1 MKHIRPFRLVA
12 ALVALL
18 LFAPSGAQAAPVS
31 PEDALAVAKGYRA
44 YTGGE
49 ILEGELGAD
58 IDEEPTVLKGE
69 YRGEEIVLAF
79 LFAYRPQGW
88 ILVSADDRT
97 EPVVAFAAEGA
108 PDLDANANARSFVT
122 SLLLDEYAAMEAAEA
137 APTADAD
144 GGADPAPVAAEVAE
158 ASAQSAARRAKYAAA
173 APAFDCPLPTAAQEL
188 QSVSDPRVDK
198 LLKTTWGQG
207 DTYYVPVSGAPVGCV
222 QTAEAQ
228 VLYYHRWPQ
237 SGIGKLTG
245 YPSGEGVNPPLTT
258 RGGDGEGGPYD
269 WNAMGKSDNDG
280 YMARSA
286 LMYDLGVINGVNWK
300 SGGSGANLNISRL
313 KSDLGYASAFE
324 CYGTSG
330 YYSTNQTDV
339 QRCNMTNALCCNLDA
354 GFPCPNAGGG
364 VGGSGSGHQTVV
376 DGYGFQDGLLY
387 FHVNMGWGG
396 SWDAYFIAPRFDSY
410 ALYEIDYNVFPK
422 TTGEIISGRVTDA
435 GGKGMQGV
443 TVTVT
448 DSSGGVKTATTNA
461 RGIWYVIVPSAT
473 THTVVAS
480 RNGYTS
486 KTRTVTVGTSSYTP
500 GNRWGVDFTLLPAGK
515 AVVTGTVR
523 NRDGIAFGGLTV
535 VTGDGSASAV
545 TDADGFYSIPVS
557 GGWSGIVKLA
567 GNQGLLG
574 SDPASWSFSSV
585 VAGTILSGRDFVV
598 DSVLFVD
605 CDATGN
611 GNGTSWENAY
621 TDLQAALLA
630 AGAGTEIW
638 VAEGTYKPTAGT
650 DRTATFSLPDGVVI
664 YGGFSGVETAR
675 DQRNW
680 VQHMTRI
687 SGDIGVIG
695 TATDNVK
702 QLITAAGAGRVDGFV
717 ISDAYRENGSGS
729 LVEGVNI
736 QRKNYGSGVR
746 DLVFEH
752 CLVRDNACYYY
763 MVEGGMS
770 FRNCIFYNNRSLY
783 LSSGKPYYEMA
794 RDCEFQLCTFVGNTF
809 QSPTYSNGSI
819 ENCYLQG
826 NSWTA
831 STMSYSTVRNCIFDA
846 SLTVQNGTNV
856 RSLDESWTAGPYT
869 APVLP
874 PANSAAKNYG
884 AAPSWASASTFDF
897 LGNPRVVGSAVDC
910 GAIEIQA
917 SPAAALA
924 AAALDVGY
932 TVATL
937 QACVFSLGSGSSA
950 TLTVEY
956 GTDPSLSGATAL
968 TASVAGPATK
978 SFPLAGL
985 AFGTTYYYR
994 AKLSGGATAS
1004 TGILTFRT
1012 KAMTAP
1018 TVALG
1023 AVGDPSTSAV
1033 AVGWSL
1039 SDLGTGA
1046 AKATVYVDYSTS
1058 ETFEPCQ
1065 SVTAKTDATG
1075 AASGTVTLS
1084 GLSAGATYHVR
1095 VRGVNDGGLVGTSDA
1110 AEFTTLDPAAPDFTF
1125 SVAPGAA
1132 CTRGV
1137 VTLAVSSFGTGASSG
1152 VASADVSLW
1161 PDFREFQRFTANV
1174 SSTGSTTVELTRLSA
1189 STTYYVRVAIA
1200 NDRGRSVSRSPQSF
1214 KTSAPGFVAP
1224 GLLQVRYGCASS
1236 SYPDF
1241 TVTAATASDFS
1252 TYDVERAPG
1261 PFMADYGTT
1270 GVNDFTG
1277 TSWTW
1282 ANNTT
1287 FYYEGE
1293 MFFKGGT
1300 TYNFFHCV
1308 DDGVA
1313 IELDGEWLTRQ
1324 TASNESGYNKGVLKA
1339 SKTYASD
1346 GWHAIRIW
1354 VYDWTGGKG
1363 FVSGK
1368 IGFSGMGIG
1377 WNTNGC
1383 TTVNAANQANWSTL
1397 RDPGDASLLRVLS
1410 ADSMPSF
1417 VELDDD
1423 LMIAGTTLTGTVRTD
1438 GVEDGCTVTL
1448 YAGHANAGSNTVG
1461 WAQTLDVGTVPSE
1474 DYDLSFQWDDFC
1486 SADDLTG
1493 WYVIARMT
1501 NPSGTYEGWS
1511 VVREPVAGNV
1521 FYVAIREGESALT
1534 SVKATPRVA
1543 GFGDGAKSATVCL
1556 EYSTDASFASAQSTA
1571 NVTATS
1577 TNWLSEV
1584 TISGL
1589 SPNTLYYVRA
1599 KGVKGSQTVYSR
1611 AAQLSTLDYGTPV
1624 GTVSVGTT
1632 TLTTIPVSWSVTDL
1646 GLGNTAAD
1654 VYLDYGTSTAY
1665 GSSVKIASVT
1675 SAQLPKSGTYTL
1687 SDLPGETTY
1696 HFRLRIVASPSGK
1709 TGTSAD
1715 AAGQTKPV
1723 GNPVVSATLGAVAQ
1737 YSAAFSYNLSSFG
1750 EGAVSATLYYDV
1762 STSSSFPSGST
1773 ATTTIASGVASV
1785 PKTGTATAT
1794 GLSAETTY
1802 YLRVRAVNHAGK
1814 TGTSATLTVNTT
1826 AVGNPVVSVAMAD
1839 VLQRAATAS
1848 ISIATLGEAAKSATV
1863 TLEYGTTTSYG
1874 KTATVSGTPA
1884 AGAKLSALLEGL
1896 EPETTYYVRVTVKN
1910 DANKTGVATTSFE
1923 TLPPNDPVLGVPSAT
1938 TSYTSASV
1946 SVDVATLGSN
1956 AAYATGTVRYGTTSA
1971 CSDGTV
1977 SIARF
1982 TRPGTVSASIT
1993 GLSQDTTYY
2002 YEITIVNSFTGQATV
2017 AGSFRTKT
2025 VATLAWG
2032 EGYYEGGLLMGYKSG
2047 NGGSVSSPGTATLES
2062 GSWTTNTYARGP
2074 ISSYIKYNESTVNE
2088 VDGATYSW
2096 GECKTYVYEGQMWF
2110 EAGVDYTFA
2119 GLFFPGEYLY
2129 VDGEEIFAATSC
2141 SEWAADYGLMKGTK
2155 GFSTSGW
2162 HDIRV
2167 VMWSTHSGN
2176 GGGGGACG
2184 GNANWCSAAGS
2195 PFYSR
2200 SIGLA
2205 WNTNGLT
2212 TVAENNVGLWKK
2224 LLDSGDRHLLRARGN
2239 QHEYA
2244 FLNQAPIWTKNSL
2257 TVPVGIETLV
2267 SGMTLTVYIG
2277 RRADAWYFED
2287 RWERSAT
2294 VASVPDGA
2302 SVQSV
2307 TFSVIDTTTD
2317 WYVSARLSDGSKY
2330 DQWTDPVK
2338 WTPAIP
2344 DFEKPTFSVKATD
2357 GVEPMAFG
2365 GTSSAPKV
2373 TITINNPSDSAVYA
2387 VYASGTVD
2395 GTFARVTSK
2404 QTRKGD
2410 LLSFEVDAGTG
2421 GARFFQIKAAAT
2433 ESDLP

>member
-1 MKHIRPFRLVA
+1 MKRILS
-12 ALVALL
+12 LL
-18 LFAPSGAQAAPVS
+18 IVSVFAFAPLGGRAAPVS

-49 ILEGELGAD
+49 ILDGELGVA
-58 IDEEPTVLKGE
+58 IDEEPAVVKGE
-69 YRGEEIVLAF
+69 YRGEEIVLAY

-122 SLLLDEYAAMEAAEA
+122 SLRLDEYAAMEAAEA

-480 RNGYTS
+480 RSGYTS

-638 VAEGTYKPTAGT
+638 VAEGTYKPTTGT
-650 DRTATFSLPDGVVI
+650 DRSATFSLPDGVVI

-687 SGDIGVIG
+687 SGDIGVVG

-736 QRKNYGSGVR
+736 QRKNYGSGVF

-752 CLVRDNACYYY
+752 CLFRDNACYYY
-763 MVEGGMS
+763 MIEGGMS
-770 FRNCIFYNNRSLY
+770 FRNCVFYNNRGLY
-783 LSSGKPYYEMA
+783 ISYTGFPYELS
-794 RDCEFQLCTFVGNTF
+794 RDCEFQLCTFAGNTF
-809 QSPTYSNGSI
+809 YTPSYNSSGCAF
-819 ENCYLQG
+819 ENCYLQD
-826 NSWTA
+826 NSWA
-831 STMSYSTVRNCIFDA
+831 STFSSSGIKNCVFETA
-846 SLTVQNGTNV
+846 LAAPNGTSV
-856 RSLDESWTAGPYT
+856 VSADESWTAGPYT

-874 PANSAAKNYG
+874 PANSAGKNHG
-884 AAPSWASASTFDF
+884 AAPSWASASTFDY

-924 AAALDVGY
+924 AAALDVDY
-932 TVATL
+932 RAATL

-956 GTDPSLSGATAL
+956 GTNPSLSGATAL
-968 TASVAGPATK
+968 TASVSGPATK
-978 SFPLAGL
+978 AFALTGL
-985 AFGTTYYYR
+985 AFGTTYYSR

-1004 TGILTFRT
+1004 TEILTFRT

-1023 AVGDPSTSAV
+1023 AVGDPSSSAV
-1033 AVGWSL
+1033 SVGWSL
-1039 SDLGTGA
+1039 SALGAGA

-1058 ETFEPCQ
+1058 ETFATHQ

-1075 AASGTVTLS
+1075 AASGTVSIS
-1084 GLSAGATYHVR
+1084 GLAAGTTYYVR
-1095 VRGVNDGGLVGTSDA
+1095 VRAVNDGGLAGTSDT
-1110 AEFTTLDPAAPDFTF
+1110 AEFATPDEAAPDYVF
-1125 SVAPGAA
+1125 SVGPGSA

-1137 VTLAVSSFGTGASSG
+1137 VTLEVSTFGVGASSG
-1152 VASADVSLW
+1152 VAYADASLW
-1161 PDFREFQRFTANV
+1161 PDFREFRRFTADV
-1174 SSTGSTTVELTRLSA
+1174 TSTGTTQFELTRLS
-1189 STTYYVRVAIA
+1189 SGTTYYVRVTIE
-1200 NDRGRSVSRSPQSF
+1200 NNRGKSLARSPQSF
-1214 KTSAPGFVAP
+1214 KTGLPGYVAP
-1224 GLLQVRYGCASS
+1224 GLLQVRYGCTSS

-1241 TVTAATASDFS
+1241 SVTVAENPS
-1252 TYDVERAPG
+1252 TYEIERAPG
-1261 PFMADYGTT
+1261 PFMADIYGSA
-1270 GVNDFTG
+1270 GVKGTNPYTG
-1277 TSWTW
+1277 TQWDW
-1282 ANNTT
+1282 QNNTT
-1287 FYYEGE
+1287 YYYEGE
-1293 MFFKGGT
+1293 MFFKGGV
-1300 TYNFFHCV
+1300 TYNFFHCI
-1308 DDGVA
+1308 DDGAA
-1313 IELDGEWLTRQ
+1313 IELDGEWLTRM
-1324 TASNESGYNKGVLKA
+1324 ASGDKSGYNVGVTKA

-1354 VYDWTGGKG
+1354 VYDWSGGKG
-1363 FVSGK
+1363 YVSGK
-1368 IGFSGMGIG
+1368 IGFSGIGIG

-1383 TTVNAANQANWSTL
+1383 TTVNAANEANWSTL

-1410 ADSMPSF
+1410 SDSLPSF
-1417 VELDDD
+1417 VTLNDD
-1423 LMIAGTTLTGTVRTD
+1423 LVIAGTTLTGSLHTD

-1448 YAGHANAGSNTVG
+1448 YAGHENAGSNTVG
-1461 WAQTLDVGTVPSE
+1461 WTQTFVVGTVPTESH
-1474 DYDLSFQWDDFC
+1474 DVSFQWDDFC
-1486 SADDLTG
+1486 SAGDLTG
-1493 WYVIARMT
+1493 WFVIARMT
-1501 NPSGTYEGWS
+1501 NPAGTYEGWS
-1511 VVREPVAGNV
+1511 VVREPSAGNV
-1521 FYVAIREGESALT
+1521 FYVAIREGETGLT
-1534 SVKATPRVA
+1534 TVSATPRVA
-1543 GFGDGAKSATVCL
+1543 GFGDGAQSASVCL
-1556 EYSTDASFASAQSTA
+1556 QYSTDAGFAGAQSTA
-1571 NVTATS
+1571 AVTATS
-1577 TNWLSEV
+1577 TNWLSAV

-1589 SPNTLYYVRA
+1589 TPNTLYYVRA

-1611 AAQLSTLDYGTPV
+1611 AAQLATKDYGTPAGSV
-1624 GTVSVGTT
+1624 TVGTT
-1632 TLTTIPVSWSVTDL
+1632 TLTSIPVTCSVSSL
-1646 GLGNTAAD
+1646 GLGNTSAD
-1654 VYLDYGTSTAY
+1654 VYLDYGTSDAY
-1665 GSSVKIASVT
+1665 GSSVKVASVT
-1675 SAQLPKSGTYTL
+1675 SSQLPKSGTYTL
-1687 SDLPGETTY
+1687 QDLPGETTY
-1696 HFRLRIVASPSGK
+1696 HVRLRIVASPSGK

-1715 AAGQTKPV
+1715 ATGQTKPV
-1723 GNPVVSATLGAVAQ
+1723 GNPVVSATLGTVAQ

-1773 ATTTIASGVASV
+1773 VSTTIASGVTSV

-1814 TGTSATLTVNTT
+1814 TGTSATMTVNTT
-1826 AVGNPVVSVAMAD
+1826 AVGNPVVSVAMAE

-1848 ISIATLGEAAKSATV
+1848 ISITTLGAAAKSATV

-1884 AGAKLSALLEGL
+1884 AGATLSALLEGL

-1923 TLPPNDPVLGVPSAT
+1923 TLPPNDPVLGEPSAT

-1993 GLSQDTTYY
+1993 GLAQDTTYY
-2002 YEITIVNSFTGQATV
+2002 YEITIVNSFTGQAIAT
-2017 AGSFRTKT
+2017 GSFKTKA

-2032 EGYYEGGLLMGYKSG
+2032 EGYYEGGLLQGYNKG
-2047 NGGSVSSPGTATLES
+2047 NGQQWGLDVGTASAEAARWNSS
-2062 GSWTTNTYARGP
+2062 GYVASFAYGAVASYQAKSTSNWTNPY
-2074 ISSYIKYNESTVNE
+2074 
-2088 VDGATYSW
+2088 DGATYPMVKNWVQSN
-2096 GECKTYVYEGQMWF
+2096 
-2110 EAGVDYTFA
+2110 
-2119 GLFFPGEYLY
+2119 
-2129 VDGEEIFAATSC
+2129 EIF
-2141 SEWAADYGLMKGTK
+2141 L
-2155 GFSTSGW
+2155 
-2162 HDIRV
+2162 
-2167 VMWSTHSGN
+2167 
-2176 GGGGGACG
+2176 
-2184 GNANWCSAAGS
+2184 
-2195 PFYSR
+2195 
-2200 SIGLA
+2200 
-2205 WNTNGLT
+2205 
-2212 TVAENNVGLWKK
+2212 
-2224 LLDSGDRHLLRARGN
+2224 
-2239 QHEYA
+2239 
-2244 FLNQAPIWTKNSL
+2244 IW
-2257 TVPVGIETLV
+2257 
-2267 SGMTLTVYIG
+2267 
-2277 RRADAWYFED
+2277 
-2287 RWERSAT
+2287 
-2294 VASVPDGA
+2294 
-2302 SVQSV
+2302 
-2307 TFSVIDTTTD
+2307 
-2317 WYVSARLSDGSKY
+2317 
-2330 DQWTDPVK
+2330 
-2338 WTPAIP
+2338 
-2344 DFEKPTFSVKATD
+2344 
-2357 GVEPMAFG
+2357 
-2365 GTSSAPKV
+2365 
-2373 TITINNPSDSAVYA
+2373 
-2387 VYASGTVD
+2387 
-2395 GTFARVTSK
+2395 
-2404 QTRKGD
+2404 
-2410 LLSFEVDAGTG
+2410 
-2421 GARFFQIKAAAT
+2421 
-2433 ESDLP
+2433 

>member
-69 YRGEEIVLAF
+69 YRGEEIVLAY

-258 RGGDGEGGPYD
+258 RGGDG
-269 WNAMGKSDNDG
+269 
-280 YMARSA
+280 
-286 LMYDLGVINGVNWK
+286 
-300 SGGSGANLNISRL
+300 
-313 KSDLGYASAFE
+313 
-324 CYGTSG
+324 
-330 YYSTNQTDV
+330 
-339 QRCNMTNALCCNLDA
+339 
-354 GFPCPNAGGG
+354 
-364 VGGSGSGHQTVV
+364 GSGSGHQTVV

-515 AVVTGTVR
+515 AVITGTVR

-687 SGDIGVIG
+687 SGDIGVVG

-770 FRNCIFYNNRSLY
+770 FRNCIFYNNCSLY

-956 GTDPSLSGATAL
+956 GTSPSLSGATAL
-968 TASVAGPATK
+968 TASVSGPATK
-978 SFPLAGL
+978 AFSLTGL

-1004 TGILTFRT
+1004 TEILTFRT

-1033 AVGWSL
+1033 SVGWSL
-1039 SDLGTGA
+1039 SALGTGA

-1200 NDRGRSVSRSPQSF
+1200 NDRGRSVSRSSRP
-1214 KTSAPGFVAP
+1214 PP
-1224 GLLQVRYGCASS
+1224 RASS
-1236 SYPDF
+1236 RP
-1241 TVTAATASDFS
+1241 ASS
-1252 TYDVERAPG
+1252 
-1261 PFMADYGTT
+1261 
-1270 GVNDFTG
+1270 
-1277 TSWTW
+1277 
-1282 ANNTT
+1282 
-1287 FYYEGE
+1287 
-1293 MFFKGGT
+1293 
-1300 TYNFFHCV
+1300 
-1308 DDGVA
+1308 
-1313 IELDGEWLTRQ
+1313 
-1324 TASNESGYNKGVLKA
+1324 
-1339 SKTYASD
+1339 
-1346 GWHAIRIW
+1346 
-1354 VYDWTGGKG
+1354 
-1363 FVSGK
+1363 
-1368 IGFSGMGIG
+1368 
-1377 WNTNGC
+1377 
-1383 TTVNAANQANWSTL
+1383 
-1397 RDPGDASLLRVLS
+1397 
-1410 ADSMPSF
+1410 
-1417 VELDDD
+1417 
-1423 LMIAGTTLTGTVRTD
+1423 
-1438 GVEDGCTVTL
+1438 
-1448 YAGHANAGSNTVG
+1448 
-1461 WAQTLDVGTVPSE
+1461 
-1474 DYDLSFQWDDFC
+1474 
-1486 SADDLTG
+1486 
-1493 WYVIARMT
+1493 
-1501 NPSGTYEGWS
+1501 
-1511 VVREPVAGNV
+1511 
-1521 FYVAIREGESALT
+1521 
-1534 SVKATPRVA
+1534 
-1543 GFGDGAKSATVCL
+1543 
-1556 EYSTDASFASAQSTA
+1556 
-1571 NVTATS
+1571 
-1577 TNWLSEV
+1577 
-1584 TISGL
+1584 
-1589 SPNTLYYVRA
+1589 
-1599 KGVKGSQTVYSR
+1599 
-1611 AAQLSTLDYGTPV
+1611 
-1624 GTVSVGTT
+1624 
-1632 TLTTIPVSWSVTDL
+1632 
-1646 GLGNTAAD
+1646 
-1654 VYLDYGTSTAY
+1654 
-1665 GSSVKIASVT
+1665 
-1675 SAQLPKSGTYTL
+1675 
-1687 SDLPGETTY
+1687 
-1696 HFRLRIVASPSGK
+1696 
-1709 TGTSAD
+1709 
-1715 AAGQTKPV
+1715 
-1723 GNPVVSATLGAVAQ
+1723 
-1737 YSAAFSYNLSSFG
+1737 
-1750 EGAVSATLYYDV
+1750 
-1762 STSSSFPSGST
+1762 
-1773 ATTTIASGVASV
+1773 
-1785 PKTGTATAT
+1785 
-1794 GLSAETTY
+1794 
-1802 YLRVRAVNHAGK
+1802 
-1814 TGTSATLTVNTT
+1814 
-1826 AVGNPVVSVAMAD
+1826 
-1839 VLQRAATAS
+1839 
-1848 ISIATLGEAAKSATV
+1848 
-1863 TLEYGTTTSYG
+1863 
-1874 KTATVSGTPA
+1874 
-1884 AGAKLSALLEGL
+1884 
-1896 EPETTYYVRVTVKN
+1896 
-1910 DANKTGVATTSFE
+1910 
-1923 TLPPNDPVLGVPSAT
+1923 
-1938 TSYTSASV
+1938 
-1946 SVDVATLGSN
+1946 
-1956 AAYATGTVRYGTTSA
+1956 
-1971 CSDGTV
+1971 
-1977 SIARF
+1977 
-1982 TRPGTVSASIT
+1982 
-1993 GLSQDTTYY
+1993 
-2002 YEITIVNSFTGQATV
+2002 
-2017 AGSFRTKT
+2017 
-2025 VATLAWG
+2025 
-2032 EGYYEGGLLMGYKSG
+2032 
-2047 NGGSVSSPGTATLES
+2047 
-2062 GSWTTNTYARGP
+2062 
-2074 ISSYIKYNESTVNE
+2074 
-2088 VDGATYSW
+2088 
-2096 GECKTYVYEGQMWF
+2096 
-2110 EAGVDYTFA
+2110 
-2119 GLFFPGEYLY
+2119 
-2129 VDGEEIFAATSC
+2129 
-2141 SEWAADYGLMKGTK
+2141 
-2155 GFSTSGW
+2155 
-2162 HDIRV
+2162 
-2167 VMWSTHSGN
+2167 
-2176 GGGGGACG
+2176 
-2184 GNANWCSAAGS
+2184 
-2195 PFYSR
+2195 
-2200 SIGLA
+2200 
-2205 WNTNGLT
+2205 
-2212 TVAENNVGLWKK
+2212 
-2224 LLDSGDRHLLRARGN
+2224 
-2239 QHEYA
+2239 
-2244 FLNQAPIWTKNSL
+2244 
-2257 TVPVGIETLV
+2257 
-2267 SGMTLTVYIG
+2267 
-2277 RRADAWYFED
+2277 
-2287 RWERSAT
+2287 RSAT
-2294 VASVPDGA
+2294 GA
-2302 SVQSV
+2302 
-2307 TFSVIDTTTD
+2307 
-2317 WYVSARLSDGSKY
+2317 
-2330 DQWTDPVK
+2330 P
-2338 WTPAIP
+2338 PA
-2344 DFEKPTFSVKATD
+2344 PTRTSRSPRRRRPTSR
-2357 GVEPMAFG
+2357 PT
-2365 GTSSAPKV
+2365 TSSAPPV
-2373 TITINNPSDSAVYA
+2373 LSWRTT
-2387 VYASGTVD
+2387 
-2395 GTFARVTSK
+2395 ARP
-2404 QTRKGD
+2404 
-2410 LLSFEVDAGTG
+2410 A
-2421 GARFFQIKAAAT
+2421 
-2433 ESDLP
+2433 